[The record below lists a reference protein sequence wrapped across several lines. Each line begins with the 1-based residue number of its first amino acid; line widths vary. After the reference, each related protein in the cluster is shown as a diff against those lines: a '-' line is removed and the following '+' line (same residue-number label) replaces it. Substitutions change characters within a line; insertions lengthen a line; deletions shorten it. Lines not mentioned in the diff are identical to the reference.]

1 MYEMVAK
8 TLFGMEDVLATEL
21 SGLNAQN
28 IRILN
33 RAVSFSG
40 DKKLMYKANYNLRTA
55 LKILMPIAETELKN
69 ENDLYPFIRSIQWDN
84 FMGVDDT
91 LAIDV
96 ALKSDL
102 FTHSQFV
109 AQKIKD
115 AIVDQFRDKYGR
127 RPSVDLEF
135 PTLRINGFLSEKRI
149 SLSIDSS
156 GDPLN
161 RRGYRFRQG
170 LAPLNEVLAAGLVKM
185 TGWTGDIPFV
195 DFMCGSGTLP
205 VEAAMIA
212 AGISPGSLGRPYG
225 FQKWKDYDKDIFREI
240 EKETANVQQVKNIFA
255 SDISPDAVRLATSHA
270 RNARVLESISFKSCD
285 FIDFTPPPGPGIVLI
300 NPPYG
305 ERILP
310 ENINELYGLI
320 GSKFKKSFEGYTAWI
335 FSGNY
340 EAMKHV
346 GLKPFRKIPL
356 FNGHLEC
363 RLNGFALYAGSKK
376 ASKQVI
382 S

>member
-1 MYEMVAK
+1 MFEMVAK
-8 TLFGMEDVLATEL
+8 TLFGMEEVLAAEL
-21 SGLNAQN
+21 SELNALN

-33 RAVSFSG
+33 RAVSFNG
-40 DKKLMYKANYNLRTA
+40 DKKLMYRANYNLRLA
-55 LKILMPIAETELKN
+55 LNILVPIGESVLNGEK
-69 ENDLYPFIRSIQWDN
+69 DLYPYVRSIPWEKY
-84 FMGVDDT
+84 MSVDDT

-102 FTHSQFV
+102 FSHSQFV
-109 AQKIKD
+109 AQKTKD

-135 PTLRINGFLSEKRI
+135 PSLRINVFLSDRRI
-149 SLSIDSS
+149 TLSIDSS
-156 GDPLN
+156 GNPLY

-170 LAPLNEVLAAGLVKM
+170 QAPLNEVLAAGMVKM
-185 TGWTGDIPFV
+185 TGWTSHVPFV
-195 DFMCGSGTLP
+195 DFMCGSGTIP
-205 VEAAMIA
+205 VEAAMMA
-212 AGISPGSLGRPYG
+212 AKIPPGSLGRPYG
-225 FQKWKDYDKDIFREI
+225 FQKWKDYDIDLFREI
-240 EKETANVQQVKNIFA
+240 EKESTIEKQAIRIYA

-270 RNARVLESISFKSCD
+270 RNARVLNSISFKTCD
-285 FIDFTPPPGPGIVLI
+285 FNEVTPPAGPGIVLI

-305 ERILP
+305 ERIVP

-320 GSKFKKSFEGYTAWI
+320 GTKFKRSFEGYTAWI

-346 GLKPFRKIPL
+346 GLRPFRKIPL
-356 FNGHLEC
+356 FNGQLEC

-376 ASKQVI
+376 AGKQVI